1 MGAQSHRRPGRRVT
15 MMIDGSGSR
24 RTLAAEIVRVAR
36 ASGLTAVGV
45 FRGVDGFT
53 PGTGLY
59 GWPPGP
65 PTMIIVTGDPESID
79 DFVEG
84 VAPVLDPGELTVED
98 VAEIVRADTISTR
111 RTS

>member
-1 MGAQSHRRPGRRVT
+1 
-15 MMIDGSGSR
+15 
-24 RTLAAEIVRVAR
+24 
-36 ASGLTAVGV
+36 
-45 FRGVDGFT
+45 
-53 PGTGLY
+53 
-59 GWPPGP
+59 
-65 PTMIIVTGDPESID
+65 MIIVTGDPESID